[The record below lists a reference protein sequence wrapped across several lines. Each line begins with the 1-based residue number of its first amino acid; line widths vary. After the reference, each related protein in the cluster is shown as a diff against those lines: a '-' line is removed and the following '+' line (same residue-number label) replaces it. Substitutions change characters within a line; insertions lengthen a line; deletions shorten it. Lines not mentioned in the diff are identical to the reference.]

1 NNEKNILKNV
11 FENIEN
17 PDEYLK
23 AWNTQTDLE
32 EQLENHE
39 MFKVN
44 QVDFLE
50 YSNLYTQSS
59 IEEDLKNS
67 KATYSV
73 LNTYKS
79 NLTTLKDNLERESE
93 NFLDPRINQEIE
105 IIKNRHNFSFSED
118 FDKEHFLSIIND
130 AEDYYK
136 VLLKIYNLEK
146 SKYGETDHII
156 QLDKNISELNS
167 KKNEIY
173 VQVPEIFNALSESSE
188 EIDDHVI
195 EKLEKEYNNANTKY
209 NLEYNLLAR

>member
-1 NNEKNILKNV
+1 
-11 FENIEN
+11 
-17 PDEYLK
+17 
-23 AWNTQTDLE
+23 
-32 EQLENHE
+32 
-39 MFKVN
+39 
-44 QVDFLE
+44 
-50 YSNLYTQSS
+50 
-59 IEEDLKNS
+59 
-67 KATYSV
+67 
-73 LNTYKS
+73 
-79 NLTTLKDNLERESE
+79 
-93 NFLDPRINQEIE
+93 
-105 IIKNRHNFSFSED
+105 
-118 FDKEHFLSIIND
+118 IIND

-209 NLEYNLLAR
+209 NLEYNLLARQHLKTKINRYENSGDFQALCEEILPSEIFNDYNVLEKNVIEKIDKYLKDINLKNKRLNNRKLQKLATIVEEVANEVSEQRNNIRIINNFLNSDEKKITGGHKVSLEDNSEDTFSPDWMNVFT

>member
-1 NNEKNILKNV
+1 SLAHWALQISDELSLDQEAIIRKYQNEDIRTETPVDSSKRYVPNPEDLLDHVVKYRLEENGFWLNLNGVIEFFSTDFTPIFNSKDKNEIKNYFLQETTNIQNTITSLKKEINEKNILKNV

-93 NFLDPRINQEIE
+93 NFLDPRINQEI
-105 IIKNRHNFSFSED
+105 
-118 FDKEHFLSIIND
+118 
-130 AEDYYK
+130 
-136 VLLKIYNLEK
+136 
-146 SKYGETDHII
+146 
-156 QLDKNISELNS
+156 
-167 KKNEIY
+167 
-173 VQVPEIFNALSESSE
+173 
-188 EIDDHVI
+188 
-195 EKLEKEYNNANTKY
+195 
-209 NLEYNLLAR
+209 